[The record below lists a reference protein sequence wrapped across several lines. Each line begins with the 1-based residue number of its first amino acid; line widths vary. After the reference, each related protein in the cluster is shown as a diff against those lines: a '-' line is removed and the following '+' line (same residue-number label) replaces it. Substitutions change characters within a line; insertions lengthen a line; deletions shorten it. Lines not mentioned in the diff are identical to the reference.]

1 MLNADQ
7 KYEWKKGHPDASPLP
22 QQTMELLN
30 QIVFPYYFDLF
41 LREDD
46 KEVIERVIV
55 NMSELAEELGPAAY
69 KDVMPKVIE
78 VVNKFLDKKMVCQGG
93 ESEIAEAD

>member
-1 MLNADQ
+1 
-7 KYEWKKGHPDASPLP
+7 
-22 QQTMELLN
+22 MELLN

-41 LREDD
+41 QREDD

-55 NMSELAEELGPAAY
+55 NMSELAEELGPCAY

-78 VVNKFLDKKMVCQGG
+78 AVNKFLDKKMVCQGG
-93 ESEIAEAD
+93 TSDLPEDEGEEID